1 MTLSDQIKSTIR
13 DVEGYPKP
21 GIVFKDIT
29 PVLANP
35 KLMRSIVAFIA
46 ERYRGFGIDGVAGIE
61 ARGFI
66 LGAVLAHELNCSF
79 IPVRKAGK
87 LPHTTRK
94 ERYDLEY
101 GSAEIEMHTDAVR
114 PGSRI
119 LIHDDLIATGG
130 TATAA
135 GRLVKSFGGEIAGF
149 SFIIN
154 LSFLPGEALIKEEF
168 GIAPDY
174 LIKY

>member
-1 MTLSDQIKSTIR
+1 MTLSDQVKSTIR
-13 DVEGYPKP
+13 DVNGYPKP

-29 PVLANP
+29 PVLADP
-35 KLMRSIVAFIA
+35 KLMKNIVGFMVG
-46 ERYRGFGIDGVAGIE
+46 RYRDSRIDGVAGIE

-66 LGAVLAHELNCSF
+66 LGSILAHELGCSF

-87 LPHTTRK
+87 LPFETRK

-101 GSAEIEMHTDAVR
+101 GSAEIEMHTDAVS

-135 GRLVKSFGGEIAGF
+135 GRLVKGFGGEIAGF
-149 SFIIN
+149 SFVIN

-168 GIAPDY
+168 GIAPDF

>member
-1 MTLSDQIKSTIR
+1 MTLSDQIRSTIR

-21 GIVFKDIT
+21 GIIFKDIT
-29 PVLANP
+29 PVLADA
-35 KLMRSIVAFIA
+35 KLMKNIVRSMV
-46 ERYRGFGIDGVAGIE
+46 EQYRDSAIDAVAGIE

-66 LGAVLAHELNCSF
+66 IGGILAHELGCSF

-87 LPHTTRK
+87 LPYMTRK

-101 GSAEIEMHTDAVR
+101 GSAEIEIHTDAVKA
-114 PGSRI
+114 GSRI

-135 GRLVKSFGGEIAGF
+135 GRLVQSFGAEVAGF
-149 SFIIN
+149 SCIIN
-154 LSFLPGEALIKEEF
+154 LSFLPGEQLIKDQF
-168 GIAPDY
+168 GIKLDY